1 MGYKPYS
8 DVMKT
13 YEEYISETHQDIRKA
28 IRAYNALPDT
38 IPTQVK
44 KDIWKALVEG
54 LNLVQ
59 NEMAKIP
66 S

>member
-1 MGYKPYS
+1 
-8 DVMKT
+8 MKT
-13 YEEYISETHQDIRKA
+13 YEEYISETHEDIRKA
-28 IRAYNALPDT
+28 IRAYGELPDT
-38 IPTQVK
+38 IPAQVR

-59 NEMAKIP
+59 SEMAKIP

>member
-1 MGYKPYS
+1 MPNKPHTGGMTKYE
-8 DVMKT
+8 T
-13 YEEYISETHQDIRKA
+13 YITETHQDIRKA
-28 IRAYNALPDT
+28 IRAYQALPDT

-59 NEMAKIP
+59 TEMAKIP